1 MQHFKVLTTVV
12 VVCLLTSCSSGKKPP
27 VCFPVHG
34 SVASKG
40 RPLADAMVVLHRI
53 GGDVEGSQKPMAF
66 TDATGTFTLTT
77 HTHNDGAPT
86 GEYAIT
92 VELRALTTGG
102 EEPVRNGPNTLPAK
116 YAKPQT
122 SGFKYTV
129 VDGDN
134 QIPPIDVK

>member
-1 MQHFKVLTTVV
+1 
-12 VVCLLTSCSSGKKPP
+12 
-27 VCFPVHG
+27 
-34 SVASKG
+34 
-40 RPLADAMVVLHRI
+40 
-53 GGDVEGSQKPMAF
+53 MAF